1 MSKKKG
7 GKNPKAPNAT
17 AGAAAA
23 GDSQASGHP
32 AAGAVEKEDDES
44 IMREVLQDYLAKA
57 ESFRTDL
64 NDKRLTVE
72 HMVLA
77 MAEDPRF
84 GEILSVA
91 EGLDSE
97 NIKKAIRKSR
107 VVFNRGGADEPQSDP
122 GVLAKYS
129 RDITGLAADGKL
141 DPVIGRHDEMRRL
154 IDVLCRRTKNSVV
167 LLGEP
172 GVGKSSIIHGLAQR
186 LAVGDVPDSL
196 KEARLLG
203 LELGLLM
210 AGATFPG
217 EFEER
222 LRGVL
227 AELTAA
233 GPKAVLFIDDIHGIT
248 GPNAQQGGGVMD
260 ASVLLKPL
268 LARGEVRVVGCTS
281 LDKYRKFI
289 EKDPGLERRFQT
301 VNIEA
306 PNVHETLSILRGLRH
321 KYEAHHGV
329 RINDAALAAAAALS
343 DRYLPDR
350 HLPDKAIDLID
361 EAASKVKT
369 DLVLKPEALDRAER
383 RIRQLQAER
392 KVLLRVAELDSSAAA
407 DLEALEAELS
417 LLREQ
422 QSSLSAAAEVEAQES
437 ERTQRLQDDLD
448 RLDAEIDA
456 AEEAGDGAKAE
467 ALRKAR
473 RAELIRKLRQLQ
485 RRAAGPKGSKGGSGS
500 SAKMSR
506 AEVGEPDVARI
517 ISAWTGIPLTK
528 LVESEAD
535 KLLGLAEEL
544 HRRIIGQDE
553 AVVAVA
559 EAIQRSRAGMKDPNG
574 PIASFLFLGPT
585 GVGKTELAKALAQ
598 NLFNTEQ
605 AMVRLDMSEYMEKH
619 AVAKL
624 IGAPPGYV
632 GYDEGGQLTEQVRR
646 RPYSV
651 VLFDE
656 VEKAH
661 VDVFNLLLQIL
672 DDGRVTDSQGRV
684 VSFKNAII
692 IMTSNLGSA
701 EIFNHAYKAQQA
713 KAGAAQETDVRE
725 LVMER
730 VRRHFQPE
738 FLNRIDEFII
748 FDPLSSSQIGTIV
761 GLRCKGVAS
770 RVAEKKMALALK
782 DSAIQHLAAV
792 GYDPVYGARP
802 VKRAIQRE
810 LETPLAQALLRGQFQ
825 EGDTIIIEAAEPGQG
840 LQYFRV
846 PAPLD
851 PLAESDSE
859 EPAAAS
865 SSSSS
870 KAGGSKPQQQQQQ
883 QQQPIRVHIPSV
895 NRHVNSFG
903 AGNGISSGPAAA
915 TKPQLPPTGSQD
927 ASSSSSS
934 SLKYDPLS
942 QRGSKKGSS
951 KAGSSSSSSKA
962 PAGLSTPAADDD
974 DDMPALEMDTEGQQQ
989 QQDGPAP
996 VREGSSNS
1004 VSALM
1009 SGMDESVAARL
1020 DQANL
1025 PAFLRTPVRRD
1036 GDDALP
1042 TQSN

>member
-1 MSKKKG
+1 MTKKKG

-23 GDSQASGHP
+23 GDSQASGQP
-32 AAGAVEKEDDES
+32 AAGAVEEEDDES

-107 VVFNRGGADEPQSDP
+107 VVFNRGGADEPQTDP

-350 HLPDKAIDLID
+350 HLPDKAIDLVD

-417 LLREQ
+417 SLREQ

-713 KAGAAQETDVRE
+713 KAGAAQEADVRE

-865 SSSSS
+865 SSSS
-870 KAGGSKPQQQQQQ
+870 KAVSSKPQQQQQ

-915 TKPQLPPTGSQD
+915 AKPQLPPTG
-927 ASSSSSS
+927 ANSSSSSS

-942 QRGSKKGSS
+942 QRGSKKGGS
-951 KAGSSSSSSKA
+951 KAGSSSSSKA
-962 PAGLSTPAADDD
+962 PAGLSPPAADDD

-989 QQDGPAP
+989 QQQDGPAP

-1009 SGMDESVAARL
+1009 AGMDESVAARL

>member
-1 MSKKKG
+1 
-7 GKNPKAPNAT
+7 
-17 AGAAAA
+17 
-23 GDSQASGHP
+23 
-32 AAGAVEKEDDES
+32 
-44 IMREVLQDYLAKA
+44 
-57 ESFRTDL
+57 
-64 NDKRLTVE
+64 
-72 HMVLA
+72 
-77 MAEDPRF
+77 
-84 GEILSVA
+84 
-91 EGLDSE
+91 
-97 NIKKAIRKSR
+97 
-107 VVFNRGGADEPQSDP
+107 
-122 GVLAKYS
+122 
-129 RDITGLAADGKL
+129 
-141 DPVIGRHDEMRRL
+141 MRRL

-186 LAVGDVPDSL
+186 LTVGDVPGSL
-196 KEARLLG
+196 KESRLLG

-233 GPKAVLFIDDIHGIT
+233 GSKAVLFIDDIHGIT

-329 RINDAALAAAAALS
+329 RITDAALAAAAALG

-383 RIRQLQAER
+383 RIRQLQGER

-407 DLEALEAELS
+407 DLEGLEAELAA
-417 LLREQ
+417 LQEQ
-422 QSSLSAAAEVEAQES
+422 LATLSAAAEVEAQES

-448 RLDAEIDA
+448 RLDAEIEA
-456 AEEAGDGAKAE
+456 AEEAGDAAKAGQ
-467 ALRKAR
+467 LRKAR

-485 RRAAGPKGSKGGSGS
+485 RRAAGPKGQKGGGGGG
-500 SAKMSR
+500 AKMSR

-535 KLLGLAEEL
+535 KLLSLADEL

-701 EIFNHAYKAQQA
+701 EIFNHAYKAQQH
-713 KAGAAQETDVRE
+713 KAASQAPDVRE
-725 LVMER
+725 LVMDK

-748 FDPLSSSQIGTIV
+748 FDPLSSAQISTIV
-761 GLRCKGVAS
+761 GLRCKGVVA
-770 RVAEKKMALALK
+770 RVAEKKMTLALK

-825 EGDTIIIEAAEPGQG
+825 ETDAIIVEAAEPGQG
-840 LQYFRV
+840 LQYYRI

-859 EPAAAS
+859 DAAAAGS
-865 SSSSS
+865 KGGKGGGSSSS
-870 KAGGSKPQQQQQQ
+870 KAGSSSVSKPQQQQQQQ

-903 AGNGISSGPAAA
+903 AGNGVSGAAAAAAAAA
-915 TKPQLPPTGSQD
+915 TPKLPPIGATANSG
-927 ASSSSSS
+927 

-942 QRGSKKGSS
+942 QRGGRKG
-951 KAGSSSSSSKA
+951 GSSSKSARSSGNA
-962 PAGLSTPAADDD
+962 PAGTSPAVPAPADGDLYDDD
-974 DDMPALEMDTEGQQQ
+974 VPALQTDTDGLQQQ
-989 QQDGPAP
+989 QQQREGAAP
-996 VREGSSNS
+996 VREGSSSS
-1004 VSALM
+1004 VSGLL

-1036 GDDALP
+1036 GSDNLP